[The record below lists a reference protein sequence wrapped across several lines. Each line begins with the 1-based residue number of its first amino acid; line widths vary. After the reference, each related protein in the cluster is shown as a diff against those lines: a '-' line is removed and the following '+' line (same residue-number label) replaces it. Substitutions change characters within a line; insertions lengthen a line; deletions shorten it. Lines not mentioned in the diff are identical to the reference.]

1 MIEEEELIQK
11 LEKQNSELNLIYK
24 KLGSLDE
31 PQIKENYDE
40 EDVQAA
46 DSSQSEN
53 DSSSSS
59 DDEDYGQLNHS
70 DKSDDSFKE
79 STSKAKKL

>member
-24 KLGSLDE
+24 KLRSLDE

-46 DSSQSEN
+46 DSSQSDN

-59 DDEDYGQLNHS
+59 DDED
-70 DKSDDSFKE
+70 
-79 STSKAKKL
+79 